1 MNNENGKSKAVAVYC
16 RVSTFDQEKG
26 LKSQEK
32 ALKEYCNNHGLNN
45 LIWYR
50 DKITGS
56 TMDRPAFNKLQRD
69 IFDGKVD
76 TVVCWKL
83 DRLSRSLK
91 DGINILTGWLE
102 KNVRVIAIVQQLDF
116 SGAVGQLIASVLFAV
131 AAMER
136 ENLRENTKRGMAAA
150 IAKGVKLGKRPKLF
164 AKDIVPLLQNGLS
177 IGEVADKLGKT
188 RQAVYN
194 ALKREAIVLS
204 PLAASKATFALNCA
218 V

>member
-1 MNNENGKSKAVAVYC
+1 MNPKIQNIKIFAAYC
-16 RVSTFDQEKG
+16 RVSTLDQEKG

-32 ALKEYCNNHGLNN
+32 SLQDYCDNHGFTN
-45 LIWYR
+45 LVWYR

-56 TMDRPAFNKLQRD
+56 TTDRPAFNKLQRD
-69 IFDGKVD
+69 IFDGKIK

-102 KNVRVIAIVQQLDF
+102 KDVRVIATAQQLDF
-116 SGAVGQLIASVLFAV
+116 SGAVGQLIASVLFAI

-150 IAKGVKLGKRPKLF
+150 KARGVKLGKRPKLF
-164 AKDIVPLLQNGLS
+164 AKDIIPLIESGLS
-177 IGEVADKLGKT
+177 IGEVAERLNKT
-188 RQAVYN
+188 RQTIYN
-194 ALKREAIVLS
+194 ALKRDKVNL
-204 PLAASKATFALNCA
+204 
-218 V
+218 